1 MIEIKSDAKLPF
13 IFKDCKSGFLIEE
26 GKLFINGEYKQS
38 LTDYQ
43 FESLKRFSTLEK
55 AKAVAMPKKETV
67 IEENKEEEEKEK
79 KEEEIKVKTNIP
91 KKNKKGKK

>member
-13 IFKDCKSGFLIEE
+13 IFKECKSGFLIKD
-26 GKLFINGEYKQS
+26 GKMFVSGEYKQS

-43 FESLKRFSTLEK
+43 FQSLQRFSTLEK

-67 IEENKEEEEKEK
+67 IEKTKETEEKEK
-79 KEEEIKVKTNIP
+79 EIKIKTNIP
-91 KKNKKGKK
+91 KGNKKGKK

>member
-67 IEENKEEEEKEK
+67 IEENKEEEKEK